1 MKYVE
6 LEDRSRGRFLGLLC
20 KFTAFVRQHLEQYII
35 SVIEDLVKQ
44 CLSSA
49 EFPQPYRKIETRVA
63 INLPGGGEWLLNF
76 EARYGTKWPILC

>member
-20 KFTAFVRQHLEQYII
+20 KFTALVRQHLEQYII

-49 EFPQPYRKIETRVA
+49 EFSQSYRKIETRVA
-63 INLPGGGEWLLNF
+63 INLPEGGGMVTEF
-76 EARYGTKWPILC
+76 RGTVWH